1 MHARTELRTAA
12 CTMVIERQADTSL
25 HVTIEGHDVGE
36 FGALPMRCLEA
47 FMPATGSVRL
57 RIDARRARGAAL
69 QVSHDWAQWLAEHR
83 GRLESVNMHVA
94 SAYVRVI
101 ADFVRRFAGLEELM
115 RVEASGSALPR

>member
-1 MHARTELRTAA
+1 MHARTEMHTTA
-12 CTMVIERQADTSL
+12 CTMLIERRADTSL

-69 QVSHDWAQWLAEHR
+69 QVSNDWAHWLAAHR
-83 GRLESVNMHVA
+83 DRFESVTMQVG
-94 SAYVRVI
+94 SVYVRVI
-101 ADFVRRFAGLEELM
+101 ADFVRRFAGLEGLM
-115 RVEASGSALPR
+115 RIEASGSASAR